1 MFHLKQLRMFFIF
14 NIDFVKISRVN
25 MQQKNQDKMEFE
37 RELLFFASYIKVAN
51 MWAVHSSANLRY
63 VQNFVQSTVL

>member
-1 MFHLKQLRMFFIF
+1 
-14 NIDFVKISRVN
+14 

-63 VQNFVQSTVL
+63 VQNFVQSTVLWLQKSEAVCIYLTPSTMILEID